1 MTFAPPSPARGEG
14 TITATSFDGYVE
26 KILQLSLNGLMAGA
40 VLAVPAIGLTMIYA
54 VLRFVNFSVAAHM
67 AVGAFAG
74 YMLNVWLGL
83 PAWIAIFGAFIGAA
97 ASGIASDHVGLRPLR
112 GQSALTLAIA
122 SIAVN
127 LMIESTIRFFFG
139 GSPRDFAI
147 PLRRDWHFGFLHV
160 GPQQVENVIIAV
172 AAMALLFLF
181 LTFTLT
187 GKAMRA
193 VADNPMLADSKGI
206 DPDRMARLAI
216 GIGMGLAGIGGML
229 VGLDT
234 SIDPLVGF
242 RAILSVFAA
251 AVVGGL
257 GSVPGAV
264 VGGLAIGLAEELSL
278 LVLAPTYKGV
288 VGFLAILVILLLRPG
303 GILGTRADM
312 TNYLIAMATFASIY
326 AILALGLNVM
336 WGMAGMV
343 NLGIVG
349 FYGFGAYISALLT
362 VKGHAPIAVGFAAAM
377 IGTAIMG
384 ALVTLGLTRL
394 RDDYLA
400 IVTLGFAEA
409 MRIVAENEIWLTK
422 GTDGIS
428 GIPQPL
434 KSVLGPDFNAV
445 YLAFCLVVLAIVLLV
460 LERVRS
466 SPFGRVLRAIREDAQ
481 VAAFA
486 GKDVLKFKVKAF
498 AIGGA
503 LAGLAG
509 ALYAH
514 YSSYIVPEI
523 YVPLL
528 TIYIFLALTAG
539 GIGNNWGA
547 VIGAFVVVFFLEST
561 RFLIGVV
568 PWLSAEQLAALREFL
583 VGLLLLLVLFL
594 RPRGLIPEPL
604 PKLAGP

>member
-1 MTFAPPSPARGEG
+1 ML
-14 TITATSFDGYVE
+14 E

-97 ASGIASDHVGLRPLR
+97 AFGIASDHVGLRPLR

-139 GSPRDFAI
+139 GSPRDYAI

-303 GILGTRADM
+303 GILGVSASM

-362 VKGHAPIAVGFAAAM
+362 VKGTYADRGRLCGGHDRHRHHGRAGDARAHAPARRLSGHRDA
-377 IGTAIMG
+377 
-384 ALVTLGLTRL
+384 RL
-394 RDDYLA
+394 R
-400 IVTLGFAEA
+400 
-409 MRIVAENEIWLTK
+409 
-422 GTDGIS
+422 
-428 GIPQPL
+428 
-434 KSVLGPDFNAV
+434 
-445 YLAFCLVVLAIVLLV
+445 
-460 LERVRS
+460 RS
-466 SPFGRVLRAIREDAQ
+466 HAHRGRE
-481 VAAFA
+481 
-486 GKDVLKFKVKAF
+486 
-498 AIGGA
+498 
-503 LAGLAG
+503 
-509 ALYAH
+509 
-514 YSSYIVPEI
+514 
-523 YVPLL
+523 
-528 TIYIFLALTAG
+528 
-539 GIGNNWGA
+539 
-547 VIGAFVVVFFLEST
+547 
-561 RFLIGVV
+561 
-568 PWLSAEQLAALREFL
+568 
-583 VGLLLLLVLFL
+583 
-594 RPRGLIPEPL
+594 
-604 PKLAGP
+604 